1 MTHFALNSKKLTAL
15 LEKCTLC
22 PRQCKVNRLKGEKGF
37 CRAGKN
43 PVISSFNLHFGEEPP
58 ISGIRGS
65 GTIFFTHCS
74 LRCVFCQNYPISQL
88 GNGKE
93 ISIEKLS
100 QIMLKLQEEG
110 ACNINLVTPT
120 HFVPQIIEAYYI
132 ASKKHL
138 QIPLVYNC
146 GGYESMETLKLLE
159 GIVDIYMPDSKYSN
173 NNMALRY
180 SNSFDYWQVNK
191 LALKEMFR
199 QVGELKFNKQGIA
212 TGGLLVRHLV
222 LPKNI
227 SGSREIF
234 RFISREISPNTYMS
248 IMSQYHPAHLSYQ
261 FTELSRKISIKEYQK
276 VLVIADKEGLHQ
288 GWRQEL

>member
-1 MTHFALNSKKLTAL
+1 MTHYALSSKKLAVL

-37 CRAGKN
+37 CRAGKD

-58 ISGIRGS
+58 ISGIKGS
-65 GTIFFTHCS
+65 GTIFFTHCN

-100 QIMLKLQEEG
+100 QIMLKLQEDG

-120 HFVPQIIEAYYI
+120 HFVPQIIEAYYL
-132 ASKKHL
+132 ARKKHL

-146 GGYESMETLKLLE
+146 SGYESIETLKLLE

-180 SNSFDYWQVNK
+180 SNSFDYWQINK

-212 TGGLLVRHLV
+212 IRGLLVRHLV

-234 RFISREISPNTYMS
+234 RFIAREISPNTYMS

-261 FTELSRKISIKEYQK
+261 FTELSRKISIKEYQE
-276 VLVIADKEGLHQ
+276 VLRIADKEGLHQ

>member
-15 LEKCTLC
+15 LEECTLC

-65 GTIFFTHCS
+65 GTIFFTYCTLH
-74 LRCVFCQNYPISQL
+74 CVFCQNYPISQL

-100 QIMLKLQEEG
+100 QIMLRLQEEG

-120 HFVPQIIEAYYI
+120 HFVPQIIEAYYL
-132 ASKKHL
+132 ANKNHL

-146 GGYESMETLKLLE
+146 SGYESIETLKLLE
-159 GIVDIYMPDSKYSN
+159 GIIDIYMPDSKYSN
-173 NNMALRY
+173 NNMALIY
-180 SNSFDYWQVNK
+180 SNSFDYWQINK

-199 QVGELKFNKQGIA
+199 QVGKLKFNKQGIA
-212 TGGLLVRHLV
+212 TRGLLVRHLV

-227 SGSREIF
+227 AGSQKIF
-234 RFISREISPNTYMS
+234 RFIAREISPNTYMS

-261 FTELSRKISIKEYQK
+261 FTELSRKISIKEYQE
-276 VLVIADKEGLHQ
+276 VLGIADKEGLHQ